1 MQFKT
6 QYDARDRV
14 FSDPGSPEHITYA
27 GHYDE
32 KGRVV
37 LEESGRENIYDF
49 IQSHAESCDIH
60 VLMKRYQNG
69 DVDAL
74 SQKQGFY
81 GDFLDFPKTYA
92 EALNHMNEMERQF
105 MSLPVDTREKF
116 GNSFTEFLAASAEP
130 DFLDKT
136 KHTEQQKQGTATKRL
151 FHSLTLFTSKSFP
164 ISSGK

>member
-1 MQFKT
+1 MEFKT
-6 QYDARDRV
+6 QYDARDRI

-37 LEESGRENIYDF
+37 LEESGRENLYDY
-49 IQSHAESCDIH
+49 IQSYAESCDIH
-60 VLMKRYQNG
+60 VLMKRYANG

-105 MSLPVDTREKF
+105 MALPVETREKF
-116 GNSFTEFLAASAEP
+116 GNSFTEFLAASGEADFLERLGIKKEPVAEP
-130 DFLDKT
+130 VPAIPQFET
-136 KHTEQQKQGTATKRL
+136 KEVTKE
-151 FHSLTLFTSKSFP
+151 
-164 ISSGK
+164 

>member
-6 QYDARDRV
+6 QYDARDRI
-14 FSDPGSPEHITYA
+14 FSEPGSPEHITYA

-105 MSLPVDTREKF
+105 MALPVETREKF
-116 GNSFTEFLAASAEP
+116 GNSFTEFLAASGEP
-130 DFLDKT
+130 DFLDRLGIKF
-136 KHTEQQKQGTATKRL
+136 EQPKEVSPAIPPKEEVKEL
-151 FHSLTLFTSKSFP
+151 KEVV
-164 ISSGK
+164 KE

>member
-1 MQFKT
+1 MEFKT

-60 VLMKRYQNG
+60 ILMKRYQNG

-105 MSLPVDTREKF
+105 MALPVETREKF

-130 DFLDKT
+130 DFLDRLGIK
-136 KHTEQQKQGTATKRL
+136 KESVTEPDPDISQDEIKEV
-151 FHSLTLFTSKSFP
+151 SKE
-164 ISSGK
+164 

>member
-1 MQFKT
+1 MEFKT

-14 FSDPGSPEHITYA
+14 FTDPGSPEHITYA

-69 DVDAL
+69 DVEAL

-105 MSLPVDTREKF
+105 MALPVETREKF

-130 DFLDKT
+130 DFLARLGIK
-136 KHTEQQKQGTATKRL
+136 KESVTEPDPDISQDEIKEV
-151 FHSLTLFTSKSFP
+151 SKE
-164 ISSGK
+164 

>member
-6 QYDARDRV
+6 QYDARDRI

-32 KGRVV
+32 KGRVI

-69 DVDAL
+69 DVEAL

-105 MSLPVDTREKF
+105 MALPVETREKF

-130 DFLDKT
+130 DFLDRLGIKKDSASEPVHPIPHDESKEVT
-136 KHTEQQKQGTATKRL
+136 KE
-151 FHSLTLFTSKSFP
+151 
-164 ISSGK
+164 

>member
-1 MQFKT
+1 MEFKT
-6 QYDARDRV
+6 QYDARDRI

-37 LEESGRENIYDF
+37 LEESGRENLYDY
-49 IQSHAESCDIH
+49 IQSYAESCDIH
-60 VLMKRYQNG
+60 VLMKSNGNG
-69 DVDAL
+69 DVDSL

-105 MSLPVDTREKF
+105 MALPVETREKF
-116 GNSFTEFLAASAEP
+116 GNSFTEFLAASGEA
-130 DFLDKT
+130 DFL
-136 KHTEQQKQGTATKRL
+136 ERL
-151 FHSLTLFTSKSFP
+151 GIKADEPKEVTPAIPVKEDV
-164 ISSGK
+164 KE

>member
-1 MQFKT
+1 MEFRT
-6 QYDARDRV
+6 QYDARDRI

-37 LEESGRENIYDF
+37 LEESGRENLYDY
-49 IQSHAESCDIH
+49 IQSYAESCDIH
-60 VLMKRYQNG
+60 VLMKRYANG

-105 MSLPVDTREKF
+105 MALPVETREKF
-116 GNSFTEFLAASAEP
+116 GNSFSEFLAASGEADFLERLGIKKESAAEP
-130 DFLDKT
+130 VPAIPHVEIKEVT
-136 KHTEQQKQGTATKRL
+136 KE
-151 FHSLTLFTSKSFP
+151 
-164 ISSGK
+164 

>member
-1 MQFKT
+1 MEFKT
-6 QYDARDRV
+6 QYDARDRI

-27 GHYDE
+27 GHYDD

-105 MSLPVDTREKF
+105 MALPVETREKF

-130 DFLDKT
+130 DFLDRLGIKKEPAAEPVPAIPQVEIKEVT
-136 KHTEQQKQGTATKRL
+136 KE
-151 FHSLTLFTSKSFP
+151 
-164 ISSGK
+164 

>member
-6 QYDARDRV
+6 QFDAHDRF

-27 GHYDE
+27 GHYDD

-49 IQSHAESCDIH
+49 IQSFAESCDIH

-69 DVDAL
+69 DVAAL
-74 SQKQGFY
+74 SQRQGFY

-105 MSLPVDTREKF
+105 MALPVETREKF

-130 DFLDKT
+130 DFLD
-136 KHTEQQKQGTATKRL
+136 RL
-151 FHSLTLFTSKSFP
+151 GIKKESVSETVP
-164 ISSGK
+164 NISQDVIKEVVKE

>member
-6 QYDARDRV
+6 QYDARDRI

-69 DVDAL
+69 DVAAL

-105 MSLPVDTREKF
+105 MALPVETREMF

-130 DFLDKT
+130 DFLDRLGIKKESVSEPVPDIPQVET
-136 KHTEQQKQGTATKRL
+136 KEV
-151 FHSLTLFTSKSFP
+151 SKE
-164 ISSGK
+164 

>member
-1 MQFKT
+1 MEFKT
-6 QYDARDRV
+6 QYDARDRIL
-14 FSDPGSPEHITYA
+14 SDPGSPEHITYA

-37 LEESGRENIYDF
+37 LEESGRENLYDY
-49 IQSHAESCDIH
+49 IQSYAESCDIH
-60 VLMKRYQNG
+60 VLMKRYANG

-105 MSLPVDTREKF
+105 MSLPAETREKF
-116 GNSFTEFLAASAEP
+116 GNSFTEFLAASGEA
-130 DFLDKT
+130 DFLDKLGIKAEEPKEVT
-136 KHTEQQKQGTATKRL
+136 PAIPVKEEVKE
-151 FHSLTLFTSKSFP
+151 
-164 ISSGK
+164 

>member
-6 QYDARDRV
+6 QYDARDRI

-105 MSLPVDTREKF
+105 MALPVETREKF

-130 DFLDKT
+130 DFLDRLGIKEESASEPVPAIPQVEIKEVT
-136 KHTEQQKQGTATKRL
+136 KE
-151 FHSLTLFTSKSFP
+151 
-164 ISSGK
+164 